1 MTTQYI
7 DMVWAKNPQYI
18 RKFHE
23 NKQMYN
29 LLCDEVKFILNKAL
43 SDACIETASITARTK
58 TESSFCEKLNR
69 KSYTDPF
76 VEITDFAGARV
87 VFLYSSD
94 RSRLEELI
102 EREFEIVE
110 KVDKVEGSGVD
121 QFGYGAL
128 HYLVHLKTDYLKAR
142 YPELENLT
150 CEIQVRTILQDAW
163 AVVAHHLSYKQ
174 ESDIPH
180 HLRRKLN
187 ALSGLF
193 ETADDQFER
202 IRELRYSYQQAVSE
216 DIEQNKD
223 DGLGVEIEVDNLSA
237 YLAWKFPDRRIS
249 DGSSISDAI
258 HELKSFGYI
267 TLKQLDDILN
277 RTEKAILAYESEHPP
292 YNPQEH
298 VPTRFAQIGMVRVA
312 LEFIENDFLHRLTDS
327 AVENKMKFMHL
338 VE

>member
-1 MTTQYI
+1 
-7 DMVWAKNPQYI
+7 MVWDKNPQYI
-18 RKFHE
+18 RTFHE
-23 NKQMYN
+23 NKSIYS
-29 LLCDEVKFILNKAL
+29 LLCDEVKFILTKAL
-43 SDACIETASITARTK
+43 SDACIETASITARAK

-69 KSYTDPF
+69 KNYIDPF
-76 VEITDFAGARV
+76 KEITDFAGARV

-102 EREFEIVE
+102 EHEFEIIE

-142 YPELENLT
+142 YPELENLV

-174 ESDIPH
+174 ESDIPY

-202 IRELRYSYQQAVSE
+202 IRELRYSYQQSVSKE
-216 DIEQNKD
+216 IEQNQGN
-223 DGLGVEIEVDNLSA
+223 GLDAEIEVDSLSA
-237 YLAWKFPDRRIS
+237 YLAWKYPDRESS
-249 DGSSISDAI
+249 DGSSVSDVI
-258 HELKSFGYI
+258 HELKSFGYT
-267 TLKQLDDILN
+267 TLKQLDDVLS
-277 RTEKAILAYESEHPP
+277 RTEKAVIAYESEHPP
-292 YNPQEH
+292 FNPLKH
-298 VPTRFAQIGMVRVA
+298 VPTRFVQIGMVRVA
-312 LEFIENDFLHRLTDS
+312 LEFIETEYLNRLSDS
-327 AVENKMKFMHL
+327 AVETKMKFMHL

>member
-1 MTTQYI
+1 M
-7 DMVWAKNPQYI
+7 
-18 RKFHE
+18 
-23 NKQMYN
+23 
-29 LLCDEVKFILNKAL
+29 
-43 SDACIETASITARTK
+43 
-58 TESSFCEKLNR
+58 
-69 KSYTDPF
+69 
-76 VEITDFAGARV
+76 
-87 VFLYSSD
+87 
-94 RSRLEELI
+94 
-102 EREFEIVE
+102 VE

-202 IRELRYSYQQAVSE
+202 IRELRYSYQQAVS
-216 DIEQNKD
+216 
-223 DGLGVEIEVDNLSA
+223 
-237 YLAWKFPDRRIS
+237 
-249 DGSSISDAI
+249 DAI

-292 YNPQEH
+292 YNPQEQ